1 VDEPCLARAAAGLI
15 LAVKVRKHDFMREE
29 RRPFK
34 GIGAFG
40 YLPTKIFSAPP
51 AETPQRFYRVQLLP

>member
-1 VDEPCLARAAAGLI
+1 MG
-15 LAVKVRKHDFMREE
+15 EE

-40 YLPTKIFSAPP
+40 YLPTNIFSAPP
-51 AETPQRFYRVQLLP
+51 AGTPQRFYRVQLLP